1 MSGKKLPQEE
11 IDKIID
17 ENIINNQKNST
28 LDSTSS
34 KPNQVV
40 DPQKLKKAEMKL
52 KFYEDMVDQQLDEI
66 TKNGDALKNELKEIV
81 SHLRQSSVNLH
92 DYLKSEM

>member
-1 MSGKKLPQEE
+1 MSGKKIPPNELE
-11 IDKIID
+11 KIID
-17 ENIINNQKNST
+17 ENICNQKNST
-28 LDSTSS
+28 FDSTSS
-34 KPNQVV
+34 KPTKTV
-40 DPQKLKKAEMKL
+40 DPKRLKKAEIKL